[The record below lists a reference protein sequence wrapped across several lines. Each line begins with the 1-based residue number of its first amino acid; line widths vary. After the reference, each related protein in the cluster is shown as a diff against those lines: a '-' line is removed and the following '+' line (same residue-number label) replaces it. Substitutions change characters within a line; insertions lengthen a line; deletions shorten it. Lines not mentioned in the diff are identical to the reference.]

1 MRNTLHSSTNPAG
14 KIKRGYVTAF
24 LTGLFF
30 PVTALFYLLAYA
42 TNEALVHWNRRPEN
56 KARWGHDSV
65 ITIEMLATLIIIPT
79 VGLVASIGTS
89 WAFYQLSATPSKP
102 GLLQDAW
109 LTLAVTL
116 IISFAIIV
124 TTARELARHQGGIEV
139 FPFERDAK
147 PSVALKQLR
156 ELRIRVEAGF
166 LPGRYRE
173 ASRWIDEIGA
183 DETRLGSFTRRDALR
198 RLLRTDSVD
207 FRQFIV
213 VIFAS
218 LVSTTTAVF
227 LTWTALQSSEGTVVQ
242 WQWTALVALTFVLFV
257 ALLSGTVACRL
268 LLEAYRHQR
277 LEKRIQIMELRLR
290 ESPED
295 NGGSANQLQ
304 NLHDQLVSLTVQ
316 VEKLRF
322 DLSSSTVRA
331 APKFASWWNR

>member
-1 MRNTLHSSTNPAG
+1 M
-14 KIKRGYVTAF
+14 KRGYITAF
-24 LTGLFF
+24 FTGLFF

-42 TNEALVHWNRRPEN
+42 TNEALVHWNRRPQN

-65 ITIEMLATLIIIPT
+65 ISIEMLATLIIIPT

-89 WAFYQLSATPSKP
+89 WAFHQLSATPSKS

-116 IISFAIIV
+116 ILSFVIIV

-183 DETRLGSFTRRDALR
+183 DETRLEAFTRRDALR
-198 RLLRTDSVD
+198 RLFRTDSVD
-207 FRQFIV
+207 FRQLIV

-218 LVSTTTAVF
+218 LVSTTGF
-227 LTWTALQSSEGTVVQ
+227 LTWTALQPSDGRVVQ
-242 WQWTALVALTFVLFV
+242 WQWTALVALTFALFV
-257 ALLSGTVACRL
+257 TLLSGTAACRL

-295 NGGSANQLQ
+295 VGGGANQLQ

-316 VEKLRF
+316 MEKLRF
-322 DLSSSTVRA
+322 DLSGSKVRA
-331 APKFASWWNR
+331 APKFAFWWNR